1 MKRRSFAF
9 SLSLLA
15 LLALPAADAGAAEQI
30 GGEIN
35 ILSWGNYIDFALPD
49 FEKTYGVKVNID
61 YYADEQEAM
70 NKIRAAGVGTHD
82 IVFLGAGFE
91 DIAIKQKLIQ
101 PLDEAQIPALAD
113 IFPQVK
119 KVKDDGKLYCG
130 TYSFGLNSLIA
141 YDPAK
146 TGGKISSWKDV
157 YSGKYK
163 DRVGKIDKSSEQ
175 VWRTALSLGYKY
187 GPLTDEQWSA
197 VETKL
202 LENMQQVRT
211 IYAHNDQMAQLL
223 GSGEIWI
230 GDSDDGSF
238 RQAKAKGLAIELAY
252 PEEGVTA
259 WYDGPC
265 VVSEAPHEKAAYAFI
280 NHMLSPEVQ
289 ARLPKELGY
298 APANSK
304 AIPLLDEQ
312 TKKDMDID
320 ALVSNL
326 DKIQFQYNLGADFEK
341 RGIELWEKAKTA
353 KVQ

>member
-1 MKRRSFAF
+1 M
-9 SLSLLA
+9 
-15 LLALPAADAGAAEQI
+15 
-30 GGEIN
+30 
-35 ILSWGNYIDFALPD
+35 
-49 FEKTYGVKVNID
+49 
-61 YYADEQEAM
+61 
-70 NKIRAAGVGTHD
+70 
-82 IVFLGAGFE
+82 
-91 DIAIKQKLIQ
+91 
-101 PLDEAQIPALAD
+101 
-113 IFPQVK
+113 K
-119 KVKDDGKLYCG
+119 KVKEDGKLYCG

-146 TGGKISSWKDV
+146 TGGKITSWKDV

-175 VWRTALSLGYKY
+175 VWRTALSLGYKF
-187 GPLTDEQWSA
+187 GPLTDEQWKA
-197 VETKL
+197 VEAKL
-202 LENMQQVRT
+202 LEDMQQVRT
-211 IYAHNDQMAQLL
+211 VYAHNDQMAQLM

-238 RQAKAKGLAIELAY
+238 RQAKAKGLPIELAY
-252 PEEGVTA
+252 PEEGITA

-265 VVSEAPHEKAAYAFI
+265 IVSEAPHQKAAYAFI
-280 NHMLSPEVQ
+280 NFMLSPEIQ

-304 AIPLLDEQ
+304 AIPMLDEQ